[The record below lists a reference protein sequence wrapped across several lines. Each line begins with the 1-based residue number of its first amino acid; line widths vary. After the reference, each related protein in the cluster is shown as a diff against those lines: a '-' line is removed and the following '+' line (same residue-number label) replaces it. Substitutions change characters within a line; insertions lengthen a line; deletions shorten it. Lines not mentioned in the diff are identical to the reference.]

1 MLAAILLLLI
11 GVGDI
16 IRPLRSPSLRW
27 AAIVALWGIVG
38 VAGVLGLGLG
48 LVHVLVVIALHAGW
62 IAAVPADDRPRPR
75 RLWPAIVL
83 VVLVAAEALLD
94 LADPAPG
101 PIAALYAGSPP
112 AVAGVDLEL
121 AVGAIGVVAFLTRSA
136 NLVVRAALGRS
147 TAGEPVPPRPG
158 GWDVVVG
165 RRRVAT
171 VDKRRPV
178 AAGAS
183 HLRGGRVIGP
193 LERLLIV
200 GLVLGGAPTVIA
212 AIVAAKGIVRFPEIS
227 EDRGVGSKAE
237 EFLVGSLTS
246 WALAA
251 GAAAFL
257 WVLGER

>member
-1 MLAAILLLLI
+1 MLGAILLLLV

-16 IRPLRSPSLRW
+16 IRPLRSAPLRW
-27 AAIVALWGIVG
+27 IAIVAVWAA
-38 VAGVLGLGLG
+38 VAVAAVLGLGLAPIW
-48 LVHVLVVIALHAGW
+48 VAAVIVLHAGW

-83 VVLVAAEALLD
+83 VVLVAADAVLD
-94 LADPAPG
+94 LAGAPSG
-101 PIAALYAGSPP
+101 PLAELYAGSAP
-112 AVAGVDLEL
+112 ADAGLGLPL
-121 AVGAIGVVAFLTRSA
+121 AVGALGVLAFLTRSA
-136 NLVVRAALGRS
+136 NLIVRAALGRS
-147 TAGEPVPPRPG
+147 TAGEPAPPQPG

-165 RRRVAT
+165 RRRLAT
-171 VDKRRPV
+171 VDKRRAVP
-178 AAGAS
+178 AGAS

-257 WVLGER
+257 WALTVR